1 MYICSYTLESLIIP
15 KKLLNLLLIYEETIK
30 YSFDVLEV
38 NDTSE
43 KYSILS
49 IKKSE
54 KSFSELLFEYI
65 DKLNISE
72 VKLYKTAKID
82 RRIFSKIRSD
92 YNYHPSFGTVTLLA
106 LSLNLSCYDY
116 ENLLKSASYS
126 LPQNSYINITLK
138 YCFDENIFDISKV
151 DEILYSVCGKTIKEL

>member
-138 YCFDENIFDISKV
+138 YCFDEDIFDISKV
-151 DEILYSVCGKTIKEL
+151 DEILYSVSGKTIKEL